1 MAIALTDNAQNHVRS
16 LKAQPDHKGTW
27 LRVAIRGGGCSGLS
41 YFFDWVEAPI
51 EKDKTFEFGDEVKVC
66 VDPKSY
72 LFLNGSVLDFQDN
85 LVKTGFVFEN
95 PNATSS
101 CSCGT
106 SFTI

>member
-1 MAIALTDNAQNHVRS
+1 MAIALTDSAKDHVRA
-16 LKAQPDHKGTW
+16 LKAQPEHQGTW

-41 YFFDWVEAPI
+41 YFFDWVNTPED
-51 EKDKTFEFGDEVKVC
+51 KDKRFEFGDVQVC
-66 VDPKSY
+66 IDPKSY
-72 LFLNGSVLDFQDN
+72 LFLNGSTLDFQDN